1 MEEKKTRVQLNDDD
15 VEIVTGGLLS
25 LKQVDGVYVVQVRD
39 ADFNVVTSYP
49 VKKSPRTVNSLLQEK
64 YWSFE
69 EGKRDVQMISYLQ
82 SNGYI

>member
-1 MEEKKTRVQLNDDD
+1 MEEKRTRVQLNDEDL
-15 VEIVTGGLLS
+15 EIVTGGLLS
-25 LKQVDGVYVVQVRD
+25 LKQVDGQYVVQVRD
-39 ADFNVVTSYP
+39 GDFNVVYSYP

-69 EGKRDVQMISYLQ
+69 EGKRDNQMIAYLQ